1 MAQLDLHAA
10 LVVLFVLLAGLAAY
24 AVRFAARGAA
34 RFARV
39 DAAGSSPLLGKDV
52 MQAAYW
58 CLQPFGSALV
68 RLGVSANGIT
78 GASLALGLAAGI
90 VVSRGYFGL
99 AAALVTVAALGD
111 ALDGLVA
118 RRTGTV
124 SAGGALFDASVDR
137 YQEFFFLAGVAIH
150 YRADPLKLAL
160 VLAGKAPDSL
170 LDSYDAERIHGA
182 DENILNSTRSTD
194 FITPKTNVSRRFRD
208 AVLEL
213 SEDYAFARPLVNS
226 GRLST
231 PTPYVHSSLNTP
243 DESPFK
249 GRMAPGVNCADAPVI
264 VNSRPDWF
272 LRQLDDGFTIVV
284 FGDRPAATEVVWNR
298 IHARVK
304 SVGVDFTDAKG
315 VLAERYDAEP
325 GTVYLIRPD
334 QHVAARWRSFD
345 EKKIA
350 AAIAR
355 ACAAPA

>member
-160 VLAGKAPDSL
+160 VLAVLHGSFMVSYGSAKAEALPVKPPRGAMRRAERAVYLTGGALLSPLVAALSLRAGGPAWAGEVPVLLALGIVGLVANVSAVRRLRAMAREMNRIEAPSPASARASAPAPDS
-170 LDSYDAERIHGA
+170 AQPR
-182 DENILNSTRSTD
+182 
-194 FITPKTNVSRRFRD
+194 
-208 AVLEL
+208 
-213 SEDYAFARPLVNS
+213 
-226 GRLST
+226 
-231 PTPYVHSSLNTP
+231 
-243 DESPFK
+243 
-249 GRMAPGVNCADAPVI
+249 
-264 VNSRPDWF
+264 
-272 LRQLDDGFTIVV
+272 
-284 FGDRPAATEVVWNR
+284 AT
-298 IHARVK
+298 
-304 SVGVDFTDAKG
+304 
-315 VLAERYDAEP
+315 
-325 GTVYLIRPD
+325 
-334 QHVAARWRSFD
+334 
-345 EKKIA
+345 
-350 AAIAR
+350 
-355 ACAAPA
+355 